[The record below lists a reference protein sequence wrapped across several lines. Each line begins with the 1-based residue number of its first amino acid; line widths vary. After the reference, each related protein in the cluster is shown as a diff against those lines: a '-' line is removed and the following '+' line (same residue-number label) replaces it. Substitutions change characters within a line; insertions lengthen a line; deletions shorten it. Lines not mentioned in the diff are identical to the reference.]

1 MENKYSN
8 KYLIETGIGLQDV
21 DGLKNSPYFL
31 SQVDKYINGE
41 ISLYELDKIINS
53 YYENKPDEDER
64 TEEADIVSNRIAQII
79 SDDSFTFTVGQLIS
93 IHKRLFEG
101 VFSHAGKLRD
111 FNFIKKEWVLD
122 GRSVIYG
129 DYHELQTTLEYDF
142 ESERNFKYL
151 GLSIDEIINHLATFI
166 SNLWQIH
173 AFQEGNTRTTAVFF
187 IKYLRSLGFD
197 VTNDVFAK
205 NAWYF
210 RNALVRANFRFITR
224 GIYDDKSYLVLF
236 LRNLLL
242 NEHNILK
249 NRDLRININ
258 KENDKMSSKE
268 SRVIE
273 LMRINPK
280 MSIDE
285 LASKIGVSSR
295 TIKNITAALVKEKKI
310 KRINGKRYGYWEVI
324 KLCWLLVLVYWLEE
338 KSF

>member
-21 DGLKNSPYFL
+21 DGLKNSSYFL
-31 SQVDKYINGE
+31 SQADKYINGK
-41 ISLYELDKIINS
+41 ISLDELDKIINS
-53 YYENKPDEDER
+53 YYENKPGEDER

-79 SDDSFTFTVGQLIS
+79 SNDSFTFTVGQLVS
-93 IHKRLFEG
+93 IHKRLFDG
-101 VFSHAGKLRD
+101 VFNHAGKLRD

-129 DYHELQTTLEYDF
+129 DYHELQSTLEYDF
-142 ESERNFKYL
+142 ESERRFKYI
-151 GLSIDEIINHLATFI
+151 GLSKDEIIEHLATFV

-210 RNALVRANFRFITR
+210 RNALVRANFRFIGK
-224 GIYDDKSYLVLF
+224 GINDDKSYLILF

-242 NEHNILK
+242 NEHNVLR
-249 NRDLRININ
+249 NRDLRISID
-258 KENDKMSSKE
+258 KENDE
-268 SRVIE
+268 PLPRNLRVVE
-273 LMRINPK
+273 LIKANPK
-280 MSIDE
+280 ISIDE
-285 LASKIGVSSR
+285 LANKIGASPR
-295 TIKNITAALVKEKKI
+295 TIKNITAVLVKNNKI
-310 KRINGKRYGYWEVI
+310 KRINGKRYGYWKVM
-324 KLCWLLVLVYWLEE
+324 
-338 KSF
+338 

>member
-21 DGLKNSPYFL
+21 DGLKNSTYFL
-31 SQVDKYINGE
+31 SQADRYVKGE
-41 ISLYELDKIINS
+41 ISLDELDKIIGS
-53 YYENKPDEDER
+53 YYENKPSEDER

-93 IHKRLFEG
+93 IHKRLFDG
-101 VFSHAGKLRD
+101 LFNHAGKLRD

-129 DYHELQTTLEYDF
+129 DYHELQSTLEYDF
-142 ESERNFKYL
+142 ESERKFKYV
-151 GLSIDEIINHLATFI
+151 GLSKDEIIEHLATFV

-205 NAWYF
+205 NAWFF
-210 RNALVRANFRFITR
+210 RNALVRANFKFISK
-224 GIYDDKSYLVLF
+224 GIYDDKKYIIMF

-242 NEHNILK
+242 NEHNILR
-249 NRDLRININ
+249 NRDLRITIDS
-258 KENDKMSSKE
+258 NDNE
-268 SRVIE
+268 TTPRETRVLE
-273 LMRINPK
+273 LIKANPK
-280 MSIDE
+280 ISIDE
-285 LASKIGVSSR
+285 LASRIGVSPR
-295 TIKNITAALVKEKKI
+295 TIDSVMALLSKENKI
-310 KRINGKRYGYWEVI
+310 KRINGKRFGYWKI
-324 KLCWLLVLVYWLEE
+324 L
-338 KSF
+338 

>member
-1 MENKYSN
+1 MENKYSK

-21 DGLKNSPYFL
+21 DGLKNSRYFL
-31 SQVDKYINGE
+31 SQADKYINGE
-41 ISLYELDKIINS
+41 ISLEDLDKLINS
-53 YYENKPDEDER
+53 YYENKPGEDER

-79 SDDSFTFTVGQLIS
+79 SDDSFTFTVGQLVS

-101 VFSHAGKLRD
+101 VFGHAGKLRD
-111 FNFIKKEWVLD
+111 YNFIKREWVLD

-142 ESERNFKYL
+142 ELERNFRYSS
-151 GLSIDEIINHLATFI
+151 LSMDEIINHLATFV

-210 RNALVRANFRFITR
+210 RNALVRANFKYVSK
-224 GIYDDKSYLVLF
+224 GIPDDKSFIILF

-242 NEHNILK
+242 NERNVLK
-249 NRDLRININ
+249 NRDLRINI
-258 KENDKMSSKE
+258 DKNNNEPLSRE
-268 SRVIE
+268 SRILE
-273 LMRINPK
+273 LMKTNPK
-280 MSIDE
+280 ISVDE
-285 LASKIGVSSR
+285 LANRISVSPR
-295 TIKNITAALVKEKKI
+295 TIKSLIAVLVQESKI
-310 KRINGKRYGYWEVI
+310 KRVNGKRYGYWEV
-324 KLCWLLVLVYWLEE
+324 L
-338 KSF
+338 

>member
-1 MENKYSN
+1 MENKYSK

-21 DGLKNSPYFL
+21 DGLKNSRYFL
-31 SQVDKYINGE
+31 SQADKYINGE
-41 ISLYELDKIINS
+41 ISLEDLDKLINS
-53 YYENKPDEDER
+53 YYENKPGEDER

-79 SDDSFTFTVGQLIS
+79 SDDSFTFTVGQLVS

-101 VFSHAGKLRD
+101 VFGHAGKLRD
-111 FNFIKKEWVLD
+111 YNFIKREWVLD

-142 ESERNFKYL
+142 ELERKFRYSS
-151 GLSIDEIINHLATFI
+151 LSMDEIINHLATFV

-210 RNALVRANFRFITR
+210 RNALVRANFKYVSK
-224 GIYDDKSYLVLF
+224 GISGDKSFIILF

-242 NEHNILK
+242 NEHNVLK
-249 NRDLRININ
+249 NRDLRINI
-258 KENDKMSSKE
+258 DKNNNEPLSRE
-268 SRVIE
+268 SRILE
-273 LMRINPK
+273 LMKTNPK
-280 MSIDE
+280 ISVDE
-285 LASKIGVSSR
+285 LANRIGVSPR
-295 TIKNITAALVKEKKI
+295 TIKSLIAILVQESKI
-310 KRINGKRYGYWEVI
+310 KRVNGKRYGYWEI
-324 KLCWLLVLVYWLEE
+324 L
-338 KSF
+338 

>member
-1 MENKYSN
+1 MENKYSK

-21 DGLKNSPYFL
+21 DGLKNSRYFL
-31 SQVDKYINGE
+31 SQADKYINGE
-41 ISLYELDKIINS
+41 ISLEDLDKLINS
-53 YYENKPDEDER
+53 YYENKPGEDER

-79 SDDSFTFTVGQLIS
+79 SDDSFTFTVGQLVS

-101 VFSHAGKLRD
+101 VFGHAGKLRD
-111 FNFIKKEWVLD
+111 YNFIKREWVLD

-142 ESERNFKYL
+142 ELERKFRYSS
-151 GLSIDEIINHLATFI
+151 LSMDEIIDHLATFV

-210 RNALVRANFRFITR
+210 RNALVRANFKYVSK
-224 GIYDDKSYLVLF
+224 GISGDKSFIILF

-242 NEHNILK
+242 NEHNVLK
-249 NRDLRININ
+249 NRDLRINI
-258 KENDKMSSKE
+258 DKNNNEPLSRE
-268 SRVIE
+268 SRILE
-273 LMRINPK
+273 LMKTNPK
-280 MSIDE
+280 ISVDE
-285 LASKIGVSSR
+285 LANRIGVSPR
-295 TIKNITAALVKEKKI
+295 TIKSLIAVLVQESKI
-310 KRINGKRYGYWEVI
+310 KRVNGKRYGYWEI
-324 KLCWLLVLVYWLEE
+324 L
-338 KSF
+338 

>member
-21 DGLKNSPYFL
+21 DGLKNSSYFL
-31 SQVDKYINGE
+31 SQADKYINGE
-41 ISLYELDKIINS
+41 ISLDELDKIINL
-53 YYENKPDEDER
+53 YYENKPGEDER
-64 TEEADIVSNRIAQII
+64 TVEADIVSNRIAQII
-79 SDDSFTFTVGQLIS
+79 SDDSFTFTVGQLVS

-101 VFSHAGKLRD
+101 VYNHAGKLRD

-129 DYHELQTTLEYDF
+129 DYHELQSTLEYDF
-142 ESERNFKYL
+142 ESERKFKYV
-151 GLSIDEIINHLATFI
+151 GLSKDEIIEHLATFV

-210 RNALVRANFRFITR
+210 RNALVRANFRFIGK
-224 GIYDDKSYLVLF
+224 GINDDKSYLILF

-242 NEHNILK
+242 NEHNVLR
-249 NRDLRININ
+249 NRDLRISFDNV
-258 KENDKMSSKE
+258 NDKPLPRE
-268 SRVIE
+268 LRVVE
-273 LMRINPK
+273 LIKANPK
-280 MSIDE
+280 ISIDE
-285 LASKIGVSSR
+285 LANRIGVSPR
-295 TIKNITAALVKEKKI
+295 TIKNITAVLVKNNKI
-310 KRINGKRYGYWEVI
+310 KRINGKRYGYWKVI
-324 KLCWLLVLVYWLEE
+324 
-338 KSF
+338 